1 MQNDIY
7 CNNCGKSGHLYHQC
21 KLPITSI
28 GIIVFRFKDNKYEFL
43 MIRRKDTLGHVD
55 FMRGKYSLN
64 NKEYILNMLNQMTIY
79 EKNDLKS
86 KTFDELW
93 KNVWGGVNVSSQYK
107 NEEII
112 SREKF
117 ANLKNGV
124 YFNDILFTLDDL
136 IEESNKIQSWEET
149 EWGFPKGRRN
159 NKESDYD
166 CALREFNE
174 ETGYKTK
181 FLLNLQN
188 VIPYE
193 EIFTGSNYKSYKHKY
208 FVMYMNYENSLIQTQ
223 FEKSE
228 VSKMEWK
235 NFENCMEAIRP
246 YNIEKKRIL
255 HNIYNCIVENKI
267 I

>member
-1 MQNDIY
+1 
-7 CNNCGKSGHLYHQC
+7 
-21 KLPITSI
+21 
-28 GIIVFRFKDNKYEFL
+28 
-43 MIRRKDTLGHVD
+43 
-55 FMRGKYSLN
+55 
-64 NKEYILNMLNQMTIY
+64 MLNQMTIY